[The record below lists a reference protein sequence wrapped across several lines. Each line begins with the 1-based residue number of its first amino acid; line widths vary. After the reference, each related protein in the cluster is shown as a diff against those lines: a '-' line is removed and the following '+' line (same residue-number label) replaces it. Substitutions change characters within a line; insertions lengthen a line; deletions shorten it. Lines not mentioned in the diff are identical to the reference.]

1 MELDDMGGVNEPVA
15 DRVGERGL
23 TDHVVPGLD
32 GELTG
37 DEGRRAFGAILED
50 LEQIVALGRGER
62 RQAPVVDHEQLGLGQ
77 PGEQAR
83 VGAVAAR
90 DVEVVKQARGPGAVG
105 RVAGA
110 AGALGEGFGEPR
122 LADPGGPEEEEV
134 AMLGDPG
141 ARRQGMKLGLIEAPP
156 RAVPVDVFERR
167 LAAQVG
173 GPQSPSEFALLAMRP
188 LGIDEQ
194 AEAIL
199 EAELGL
205 LASRAATSAAVA
217 GPVVSAQLMRREGVH
232 SACARWACGM
242 WADSVAY
249 WPRPQCRRCE
259 ATRRPLR
266 NSSTVVAPRRTS
278 TRWCTSW

>member
-62 RQAPVVDHEQLGLGQ
+62 HQAPVVDHEQLGLGQ

-110 AGALGEGFGEPR
+110 AGALSEGFGEPR
-122 LADPGGPEEEEV
+122 AAGPGGPEEEEV

-141 ARRQGMKLGLIEAPP
+141 ARRQGMKLGLIEPPP
-156 RAVPVDVFERR
+156 RAVPVECAVTAIAGMLPPLSDFSRR
-167 LAAQVG
+167 SCSTS
-173 GPQSPSEFALLAMRP
+173 QSPSSA
-188 LGIDEQ
+188 GIARSEMI
-194 AEAIL
+194 AFRRTVLIMVS
-199 EAELGL
+199 
-205 LASRAATSAAVA
+205 ASRAVRALRTLAPHCSSAALKSSS
-217 GPVVSAQLMRREGVH
+217 VSL
-232 SACARWACGM
+232 
-242 WADSVAY
+242 
-249 WPRPQCRRCE
+249 
-259 ATRRPLR
+259 
-266 NSSTVVAPRRTS
+266 
-278 TRWCTSW
+278 